1 MNKIIFSLILIAT
14 VVFASA
20 QAKAATATAN
30 VTAKVYLPI
39 SLGVIDHGNYVF
51 TRTSTNPTWTGSTSV
66 DATRTV
72 YSKISITGEALAAV
86 TVTVPAIT
94 WFDGSS
100 NTILSTTSTLARCS
114 TLTTGSYPS
123 GACTS
128 IPAGGVT
135 NIWLSPV
142 GGASHTAN
150 VVLNNSGTYT
160 AVATVQVDY

>member
-1 MNKIIFSLILIAT
+1 MKKIILSLALIVT
-14 VVFASA
+14 VLFPGA
-20 QAKAATATAN
+20 QAQAATATAT
-30 VTAKVYLPI
+30 VSAKVYLPI
-39 SLGVIDHGNYVF
+39 SLGVVDHGNYVF

-66 DATRTV
+66 DSTRTV
-72 YSKISITGEALAAV
+72 YSKISITGEANAAV

-94 WFDGSS
+94 WQDGSA

-114 TLTTGSYPS
+114 TTTTGTYPS

-142 GGASHTAN
+142 GATSHTAN